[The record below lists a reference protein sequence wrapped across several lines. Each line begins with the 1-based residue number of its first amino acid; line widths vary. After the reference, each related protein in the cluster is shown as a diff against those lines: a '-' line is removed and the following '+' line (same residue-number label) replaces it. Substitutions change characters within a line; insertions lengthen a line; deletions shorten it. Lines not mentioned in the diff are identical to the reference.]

1 MHRSIA
7 PIVVVVTRDEVEAKD
22 MSSVLEALRGL
33 VASPEIARTYF
44 EQVDIAFH
52 GYNDTSE
59 ELFEIP
65 EVRDFVYELDSHF
78 PYWLFFLDKSA
89 LGLQFIAYSFLPPFL
104 TNEAKNKIYPERL
117 DALLTKRWFP
127 AMNQICDWVGFT
139 EEQIEA
145 LTNRSVDY
153 LLEGPIDS

>member
-1 MHRSIA
+1 MA
-7 PIVVVVTRDEVEAKD
+7 PTIVVTRDEVKAHD
-22 MSSVLEALRGL
+22 VSSVLEALRAL
-33 VASPEIARTYF
+33 IVSPEIARMYF

-52 GYNDTSE
+52 GYNSTSE

-65 EVRDFVYELDSHF
+65 EVRDFVYELDNEF

-104 TNEAKNKIYPERL
+104 TDEAKKAIYPQRL

-139 EEQIEA
+139 EQHIEA
-145 LTNRSVDY
+145 LTSRSVEY
-153 LLEGPIDS
+153 LLRGPIDS

>member
-1 MHRSIA
+1 MA
-7 PIVVVVTRDEVEAKD
+7 PIIIITRDEVNAQD
-22 MSSVLEALRGL
+22 MSPVLGALKAL

-52 GYNDTSE
+52 GYNNTQE

-65 EVRDFVYELDSHF
+65 EVRAFVYELDNKF

-89 LGLQFIAYSFLPPFL
+89 LGLQCIAYSFLPPFL
-104 TNEAKNKIYPERL
+104 TDKAKQEIYPERL

-139 EEQIEA
+139 EQQIET
-145 LTNRSVDY
+145 LTNRSIEY
-153 LLEGPIDS
+153 LLGGPIDS

>member
-1 MHRSIA
+1 MDRSFA
-7 PIVVVVTRDEVEAKD
+7 PIIVVSREEVRAND
-22 MSSVLEALRGL
+22 MSSVLESLRGL
-33 VASPEIARTYF
+33 IASPEIARAYF
-44 EQVDIAFH
+44 DRVDIAFH
-52 GYNDTSE
+52 GYNGTSE

-65 EVRDFVYELDSHF
+65 EVRNFVHELDNEF

-104 TNEAKNKIYPERL
+104 TNEAKQAIFPERL

-127 AMNQICDWVGFT
+127 AMNQVCDWAGFT
-139 EEQIEA
+139 EQQIEA

-153 LLEGPIDS
+153 LLRGPTPS

>member
-1 MHRSIA
+1 MHRSMA
-7 PIVVVVTRDEVEAKD
+7 PIVVVITREEVEAQD
-22 MSSVLEALRGL
+22 MSSVLGALRAL

-52 GYNDTSE
+52 GYNDTPE
-59 ELFEIP
+59 ELFEIL
-65 EVRDFVYELDSHF
+65 EVRDFVYELDNQF
-78 PYWLFFLDKSA
+78 PYWLFFLDKSS

-104 TNEAKNKIYPERL
+104 TDEAKKAIYPERL

-139 EEQIEA
+139 EQQNEA
-145 LTNRSVDY
+145 LTSRAVEY
-153 LLEGPIDS
+153 LLSGPN